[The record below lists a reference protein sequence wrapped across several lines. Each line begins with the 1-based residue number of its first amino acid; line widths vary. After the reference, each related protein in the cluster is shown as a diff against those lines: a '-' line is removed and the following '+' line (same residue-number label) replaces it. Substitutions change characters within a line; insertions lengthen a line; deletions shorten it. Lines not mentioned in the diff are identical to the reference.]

1 MGLAGGHAK
10 PPPATRQGNMGRMW
24 GEGTERET
32 DGRPRARPPN
42 WYGPGFVALI
52 ALIALLLLASPA
64 ASAAPIRSHQS
75 TSSVALPAATIP
87 ATQINLNLSESGSSY
102 YPEYFTLNNTS
113 TVYRLPYVLTSRFSW
128 VTVLNTSRPEGNF
141 HSINYAQTT
150 SANDSGTVVAPISQT
165 GFEAHG
171 GDAYW
176 VDYTYWTYTIYGISA
191 PTLNQNGFNAQGS
204 FEAVFGHYP
213 GHTSGPANFTFQL
226 NGTTSYDLKVSSNL
240 TVELLAPST
249 VSLAGGCTAFGA
261 HCVTLVW
268 DFESW
273 NSGST
278 VESSATSLD
287 LGGAGLPVTP
297 AAYQNY
303 SAVYH
308 DPINETGTSGTGGA
322 FIAAGISAFNLV
334 FLQFWYVW
342 ILLVVVLLGYAFGR
356 DKRSSRRRR

>member
-1 MGLAGGHAK
+1 
-10 PPPATRQGNMGRMW
+10 MGRTR
-24 GEGTERET
+24 GTGPEREATERFRREGARG
-32 DGRPRARPPN
+32 GRSALVALAVLTALL
-42 WYGPGFVALI
+42 FVA
-52 ALIALLLLASPA
+52 SSA
-64 ASAAPIRSHQS
+64 ASAGTAS
-75 TSSVALPAATIP
+75 TRPNAAATTLPGATIP
-87 ATQINLNLSESGSSY
+87 ATQVYLNLSESGSSY

-113 TVYRLPYVLTSRFSW
+113 TVYRLPYSLTSRFSW
-128 VTVLNTSRPEGNF
+128 VTVLNITRSEGNF

-150 SANDSGTVVAPISQT
+150 SANDSGTVVAPIGQT
-165 GFEAHG
+165 GFEARG
-171 GDAYW
+171 GNAYW

-191 PTLNQNGFNAQGS
+191 PTLDQNGFNAQGS

-213 GHTSGPANFTFQL
+213 GRTSGPANFTFKL
-226 NGTTSYDLKVSSNL
+226 NGTTAYGLKVSSNL

-278 VESSATSLD
+278 VESSATSLS
-287 LGGAGLPVTP
+287 LGGTGLPVTP

-322 FIAAGISAFNLV
+322 LIADGLSAFNLV

-342 ILLVVVLLGYAFGR
+342 LLVIVVLVGYAFGR
-356 DKRSSRRRR
+356 DKRRGRRRR

>member
-1 MGLAGGHAK
+1 MA
-10 PPPATRQGNMGRMW
+10 
-24 GEGTERET
+24 
-32 DGRPRARPPN
+32 
-42 WYGPGFVALI
+42 FALG
-52 ALIALLLLASPA
+52 ALLLLVVSSAGSTA
-64 ASAAPIRSHQS
+64 AAPVRPQSAAAP
-75 TSSVALPAATIP
+75 LPSAAIP
-87 ATQINLNLSESGSSY
+87 PTQINLNLSESGASY

-113 TVYRLPYVLTSRFSW
+113 TVYKLPYTLTSRFSW
-128 VTVLNTSRPEGNF
+128 VTVLNLSRSLGNF
-141 HSINYAQTT
+141 HSINYAQVTT
-150 SANDSGTVVAPISQT
+150 GNDSGAVVASIGQA
-165 GFEAHG
+165 GFEARG
-171 GDAYW
+171 GSAYW

-240 TVELLAPST
+240 TVEFLAPST

-261 HCVTLVW
+261 HCITLVW

-278 VESSATSLD
+278 VESSATSLS
-287 LGGAGLPVTP
+287 LGGTGLPITA

-342 ILLVVVLLGYAFGR
+342 VLLVVVLLGYAVGR